1 MNLHSWILLLSLS
14 TCWGSSFMMISV
26 ALEDF
31 SPVTIAFLRIFIGTL
46 LLWLIVLWRGISVPR
61 NYRVMFGMLCAGVL
75 VTSLPFTLISWGQQ
89 QVASSLAAVLNATT
103 AIFGVIIASLLFRDE
118 RMTIAKCCGVLVGF
132 CGVVVTVGVRSLLE
146 LDITSLAQ
154 YAILGAAISYA
165 FGGASAKVFMV
176 EGSTVVHAAG
186 MTSVGAL
193 LIFPFVLMQHL
204 GIGISEADPR
214 MLTEASF
221 KSWAAV
227 LWLGSVSTALAY
239 LFYYSLLRAAG
250 VTNLLLCTLVIV
262 PIAIFLGAIFL
273 NETLMLRVWIG
284 FALITFGLLLIDGRI
299 LRFLRKMKV

>member
-1 MNLHSWILLLSLS
+1 
-14 TCWGSSFMMISV
+14 MMISV

-132 CGVVVTVGVRSLLE
+132 CGVIVTVGVRSLLE

-165 FGGASAKVFMV
+165 LGGASAKVFMV

-186 MTSVGAL
+186 MTSVGSL

-262 PIAIFLGAIFL
+262 PVAIFLGAIFL

-284 FALITFGLLLIDGRI
+284 FALITSGLLLIDGRI
-299 LRFLRKMKV
+299 LRFLRKRKV